1 MLYLIHSFHSYFTIK
16 CTTFGSKSLSI
27 LLFPIKQQ
35 QQQKLKKLQ
44 NKMQNNRAK
53 FQNKI
58 KSSTVVQLGQHYYG
72 ENRKLTQDHPIE
84 CSSEQLQLLVIQ

>member
-1 MLYLIHSFHSYFTIK
+1 MLYLILSFHSYFTIK

-35 QQQKLKKLQ
+35 QQQLKLKKCEI
-44 NKMQNNRAK
+44 KC
-53 FQNKI
+53 KI
-58 KSSTVVQLGQHYYG
+58 KLNQVQLYSLVNIVLFREKFAEY
-72 ENRKLTQDHPIE
+72 DHPIE